1 MRIVWHEEEEAT
13 LSRQL
18 LDATRDALVS
28 YVVFYVFDRL
38 TGAR

>member
-1 MRIVWHEEEEAT
+1 MRIVWHEERDT

-38 TGAR
+38 TGNR

>member
-1 MRIVWHEEEEAT
+1 MRIVWHEEETT

>member
-1 MRIVWHEEEEAT
+1 MRIVWNEQEEQT

-28 YVVFYVFDRL
+28 YVIFYVFDRL

>member
-1 MRIVWHEEEEAT
+1 MKIVWREDEQST
-13 LSRQL
+13 LNRQL